1 MGQIDATVTGT
12 ADGSDWDTDERFL
25 VTGSEGC
32 IGAWVVRNLA
42 LAGVPVVAVD
52 IAPGGT
58 RLHKI
63 LGEAGRATVTHVVGD
78 LGDDGLIDR
87 LIGEHEITRVAHLA
101 ALQVPFVAA
110 DPILGGTVNV
120 MGTLRVLEAVRGHN
134 DRVRGLVY
142 ASSAAAYG
150 PDDAP
155 ADPETLYGVFKLCNE
170 HCARLYARDYA
181 TPSIGL
187 RPVIV
192 YGPARDQ
199 GMTAALTHALKAAVL
214 CVPYEIPFTGLVDAQ
229 YTEDVAISFIRSAL
243 VDGNDGASVYDLH
256 GTAVHV
262 PEFIAAIERVMPE
275 AAGLVTC
282 GTSVVPGRLIVSDAD
297 LMERIGG
304 QPKTALDE
312 GIRRSLAV
320 FEAHRREGI
329 LRADDIP
336 VPA

>member
-1 MGQIDATVTGT
+1 MNRTN
-12 ADGSDWDTDERFL
+12 DWGAGERFL

-42 LAGVPVVAVD
+42 LASVPVVAVD
-52 IAPGGT
+52 IAPAGK

-63 LGEAGRATVTHVVGD
+63 LGEVDRAAVTHVVGD
-78 LGDDGLIDR
+78 LCDEGLMDR
-87 LIGEHEITRVAHLA
+87 LIAEHEITRVAHLA

-110 DPILGGTVNV
+110 DPLLGGQVNV
-120 MGTLRVLEAVRGHN
+120 IGTLRVLEAVRAHSE
-134 DRVRGLVY
+134 RVRGLVY

-150 PDDAP
+150 PDEAP

-170 HCARLYARDYA
+170 HCARVYARDYG

-214 CVPYEIPFTGLVDAQ
+214 GVPYEIPFSGIVDAQ
-229 YTEDVAISFIRSAL
+229 YTEDVATTFIRSAM
-243 VDGNDGASVYDLH
+243 VEGNKHANVYDLH
-256 GTAVHV
+256 GSSVEV
-262 PEFIAAIERVMPE
+262 SEFIATLERVKPE

-282 GTSVVPGRLIVSDAD
+282 GSSIVPGRLLVSDAD

-304 QPKTALDE
+304 QRKTDLEA
-312 GIRRSLAV
+312 GIRRTLAV
-320 FEAHRREGI
+320 FEAHRGEGI
-329 LRADDIP
+329 LGVDEIP
-336 VPA
+336 VAA